1 VITFFYSLQSAR
13 LDSLILHFACLIN
26 QASTVY
32 NSPPSSNLK
41 FSHSQ
46 FFIYYHL
53 SFTIYRLPFT
63 PHRFS
68 SSPFTLYHIPL
79 LFFTLHHSPFTI
91 HSLLFTIYRF
101 YSLASNLKYSYNLAE
116 WFPYFQ
122 VYRDSLHLYLG
133 TSNRFTKLITLKQ

>member
-1 VITFFYSLQSAR
+1 MITFFYSLQSAR

-63 PHRFS
+63 IY
-68 SSPFTLYHIPL
+68 SSPLFLSTIHCL
-79 LFFTLHHSPFTI
+79 LFTAFPLHHSPFTI